1 MQLNELFCLDCS
13 LHIINILHLEFILY
27 IKNIYFLAS
36 SFKLQVSKVVR
47 KVFKLEN
54 FEIRITL
61 AQVHCHK
68 NFLSYRIQMNPDGL
82 N

>member
-1 MQLNELFCLDCS
+1 MNFFALIAVYIF
-13 LHIINILHLEFILY
+13 INILHLEFILF

-61 AQVHCHK
+61 AQVLYTVTK
-68 NFLSYRIQMNPDGL
+68 IFWAIEYKWILMD
-82 N
+82 

>member
-1 MQLNELFCLDCS
+1 MNFFALIAVYIF
-13 LHIINILHLEFILY
+13 INILHLECILY

-36 SFKLQVSKVVR
+36 SLKLQVSKVVR

-61 AQVHCHK
+61 AQVHCHT
-68 NFLSYRIQMNPDGL
+68 NFLSFRIQMNPDGL

>member
-1 MQLNELFCLDCS
+1 MNFFALIAVYIF
-13 LHIINILHLEFILY
+13 INILHLEFILY

-36 SFKLQVSKVVR
+36 SLKLQVSKVVR